1 MLTNRYLYE
10 SQSQY
15 LQKQILII
23 NDLENVSQKYSK
35 MDKRKNIIDSLN
47 TIAKRQS
54 RSNEERI
61 QFLKMMKSMDVV
73 LIVVCGGI
81 IATSILSYL
90 FGYHLFSWSELAIIV
105 MIGLGLI
112 LSFPSIFYE
121 LRILKHR
128 EVISRG
134 DDFNEMDVLN
144 EELKSIIDG
153 LNTRFE
159 ENWITTL
166 IGLFIMAIGAW
177 QMFVENAN
185 PYWNY
190 MKIPTAVFSGII
202 IVRFIFTYRKLSS
215 NIKETEKYCN

>member
-1 MLTNRYLYE
+1 
-10 SQSQY
+10 
-15 LQKQILII
+15 
-23 NDLENVSQKYSK
+23 

-61 QFLKMMKSMDVV
+61 QFLEMMKSMDVV